1 MMKLCKKNHTY
12 FHFTNVYHCS
22 TATVSSGVISITQLL
37 YHILCEDCMKTVPS
51 REREKK
57 NKTSLLGSF
66 IFFENLVKSLIEQI
80 LKLPLHLRFRTK
92 KNYLT
97 YRGMHS
103 FTVLLEVAPIA
114 LMAA

>member
-1 MMKLCKKNHTY
+1 MKLCKKNHTY

-37 YHILCEDCMKTVPS
+37 YHVLCEDCMKRVPS
-51 REREKK
+51 REKK
-57 NKTSLLGSF
+57 IKPHSQGHLYSLR
-66 IFFENLVKSLIEQI
+66 NLVKSLIEQI

-103 FTVLLEVAPIA
+103 FTVLLEVAPVA